1 MVKFEVGKIYK
12 ATNVLGVKVYRKV
25 IARTERFLI
34 TYTRNNDGGIPV
46 WDGEGCH
53 LISVVNGV
61 EVCMDAFYNQKLS
74 ADKEASIEELEEEMK
89 KYEKPEENKDSDDWI
104 VGKEYEAI
112 CLDTKQ
118 RFKVKLA
125 EIHEDDL
132 YPLTFKS
139 NIPGLVSEDDFD
151 NYGDVIY
158 ASDCGNEGKNTVI
171 VFKHGIKSILDWEEV
186 KKDRELVCFEVGKEY
201 ITSNGEMWECKAVFD
216 ANNRRVGVFYNKD
229 TDVNIIPTIKTHN
242 SIEYTLCGNLFNELN
257 FIADEQYRDEIK
269 ALL

>member
-112 CLDTKQ
+112 LLNAKQ
-118 RFKVKLA
+118 RFKAVFVKDYG
-125 EIHEDDL
+125 DDRNN
-132 YPLTFKS
+132 YPLKFRLLFKNNKWDS
-139 NIPGLVSEDDFD
+139 FNDYDNVAESFFD
-151 NYGDVIY
+151 
-158 ASDCGNEGKNTVI
+158 SDKI
-171 VFKHGIKSILDWEEV
+171 IIFKHGIKSLLDWEEV
-186 KKDRELVCFEVGKEY
+186 KAERKPVCFEVGKEY
-201 ITSNGEMWECKAVFD
+201 KSGQTFVHDIWELKAIFDTKDGKTAVFYD
-216 ANNRRVGVFYNKD
+216 KETNTF
-229 TDVNIIPTIKTHN
+229 THPIIKTTN
-242 SIEYTLCGNLFNELN
+242 SVEYTTFGYPCKKIG